1 MPAQTAATD
10 RLEDRPRAVAL
21 VGPAGT
27 GKTTLFHALMSAAEA
42 PAYNRGANV
51 GHCRFKGELWRV
63 IDGPVAPMLS
73 EVDVAVVV
81 CEPAP
86 VQAFKL
92 APILADLQA
101 RGVPHILFANKI
113 DLLACRVRDT
123 VAALQEFSD
132 RPLVLRQVPIRE
144 QGEVVGFV
152 DVISAR
158 AYRYRAGEASALF
171 SLPAQMLDRENE
183 ALEALLD
190 GLGDR
195 GEALNQKILND
206 IRLSSDEIFEQLKR
220 DQQSGAIVQ
229 MLLGSARHGNGIRRL
244 WMALR
249 HDAPVPQMTVDRLQA
264 PRATSSV

>member
-1 MPAQTAATD
+1 MPAKTVTAD
-10 RLEDRPRAVAL
+10 RLEIRPRAVAL
-21 VGPAGT
+21 VGPAGS
-27 GKTTLFHALMSAAEA
+27 GKTTLLHALMSAAEA

-63 IDGPVAPMLS
+63 IDGPSAPGLS
-73 EVDVAVVV
+73 DVDVVVVV

-101 RGVPHILFANKI
+101 RGIPHILFANKI
-113 DLLACRVRDT
+113 DTLACRVRDT

-144 QGEVVGFV
+144 QGEVIGFV

-158 AYRYRAGEASALF
+158 AYRYRPGEASALF

-206 IRLSSDEIFEQLKR
+206 IRLSSDEIFEQLKH

-249 HDAPVPQMTVDRLQA
+249 HDAPVPQMTAARQGLSYA
-264 PRATSSV
+264 